1 MMEESE
7 LELNDPKRFDL
18 ENDRIILEFV
28 KNALQNHY
36 DLFPTKLEKDEE
48 RLALETDPTKKTWI
62 KFIIQQ
68 KKLCLKL
75 IDLYN
80 DDLNKIMKD
89 DSL

>member
-28 KNALQNHY
+28 KNSLQNHY
-36 DLFPTKLEKDEE
+36 EMFPTKLEDDEV
-48 RLALETDPTKKTWI
+48 RLAKETDPTRKTWL
-62 KFIIQQ
+62 KFKIQQ
-68 KKLCLKL
+68 KKLLL
-75 IDLYN
+75 HMIDYYN
-80 DDLNKIMKD
+80 NDLNKIMKD

>member
-1 MMEESE
+1 MEESE

-36 DLFPTKLEKDEE
+36 DLFNAKVEQDEE
-48 RLALETDPTKKTWI
+48 RLANETDPIKKTWL
-62 KFIIQQ
+62 KFKVQQ
-68 KKLCLKL
+68 KHLLL
-75 IDLYN
+75 NMINLYN